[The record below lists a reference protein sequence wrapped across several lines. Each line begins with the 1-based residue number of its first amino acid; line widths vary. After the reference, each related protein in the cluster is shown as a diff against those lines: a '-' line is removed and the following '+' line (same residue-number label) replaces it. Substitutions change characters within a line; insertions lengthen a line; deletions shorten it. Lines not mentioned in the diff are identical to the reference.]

1 MVLPFSIVKLN
12 HLNCK
17 IKQLLK
23 GLLKYIGVLPLN
35 DYSLVI
41 FDLNFGMLEFG
52 NKAIQNMKIYVEYF
66 TAITCFKGC

>member
-1 MVLPFSIVKLN
+1 M
-12 HLNCK
+12 
-17 IKQLLK
+17 
-23 GLLKYIGVLPLN
+23 GVLPLN

-41 FDLNFGMLEFG
+41 VDLNFGMLEFG